1 MLKPQ
6 DFRQTGYFVI
16 DDKRYNIQEL
26 TCEQIRIHFGTGR
39 SILVSGTG
47 RDKKYTYR
55 SGCMTDIGDIL
66 DADWFALARF
76 IIERDGEQD
85 LYNGLVEYVNGC
97 AWLRSKSE
105 REEYALDLHMSRIFD
120 NQDWVGYLEFNK
132 KHRPHVLQDD
142 GKGVARCEC
151 ESEIS
156 VSAEESCRN
165 RQTAD
170 VYPQVSNEDA

>member
-1 MLKPQ
+1 MIYISKGIVQEKSTERNIYVGRCGQVLDVYK
-6 DFRQTGYFVI
+6 RQ
-16 DDKRYNIQEL
+16 
-26 TCEQIRIHFGTGR
+26 
-39 SILVSGTG
+39 
-47 RDKKYTYR
+47 
-55 SGCMTDIGDIL
+55 
-66 DADWFALARF
+66 
-76 IIERDGEQD
+76 
-85 LYNGLVEYVNGC
+85 
-97 AWLRSKSE
+97 
-105 REEYALDLHMSRIFD
+105 EYALDLHMSRIFD

-142 GKGVARCEC
+142 GKGVSRCEC

>member
-1 MLKPQ
+1 MKIIHTADIHLGSKM
-6 DFRQTGYFVI
+6 DSRFNREISNERKIELRNTF
-16 DDKRYNIQEL
+16 KR
-26 TCEQIRIHFGTGR
+26 
-39 SILVSGTG
+39 
-47 RDKKYTYR
+47 
-55 SGCMTDIGDIL
+55 
-66 DADWFALARF
+66 
-76 IIERDGEQD
+76 
-85 LYNGLVEYVNGC
+85 LVEYANGC
-97 AWLRSKSE
+97 AWLCSKSE

>member
-1 MLKPQ
+1 M
-6 DFRQTGYFVI
+6 
-16 DDKRYNIQEL
+16 EL
-26 TCEQIRIHFGTGR
+26 GDQFL
-39 SILVSGTG
+39 SAGTG

-76 IIERDGEQD
+76 IIERDGKQD
-85 LYNGLVEYVNGC
+85 LYNGLVEYASGC

-120 NQDWVGYLEFNK
+120 NRDWVGYLEFNK

-142 GKGVARCEC
+142 GKGAARCEC

-156 VSAEESCRN
+156 VSAEESCRD

>member
-1 MLKPQ
+1 
-6 DFRQTGYFVI
+6 
-16 DDKRYNIQEL
+16 
-26 TCEQIRIHFGTGR
+26 
-39 SILVSGTG
+39 
-47 RDKKYTYR
+47 
-55 SGCMTDIGDIL
+55 MTDIGDIL

-132 KHRPHVLQDD
+132 KHRPHRILQNRDKMLIGIDD
-142 GKGVARCEC
+142 TFQFNCNQCGKWLFTDLGLYRLIVFMYEM
-151 ESEIS
+151 
-156 VSAEESCRN
+156 
-165 RQTAD
+165 
-170 VYPQVSNEDA
+170 

>member
-1 MLKPQ
+1 
-6 DFRQTGYFVI
+6 
-16 DDKRYNIQEL
+16 
-26 TCEQIRIHFGTGR
+26 
-39 SILVSGTG
+39 
-47 RDKKYTYR
+47 
-55 SGCMTDIGDIL
+55 
-66 DADWFALARF
+66 
-76 IIERDGEQD
+76 
-85 LYNGLVEYVNGC
+85 
-97 AWLRSKSE
+97 
-105 REEYALDLHMSRIFD
+105 MSRIFD

-142 GKGVARCEC
+142 GKGVSRCEC